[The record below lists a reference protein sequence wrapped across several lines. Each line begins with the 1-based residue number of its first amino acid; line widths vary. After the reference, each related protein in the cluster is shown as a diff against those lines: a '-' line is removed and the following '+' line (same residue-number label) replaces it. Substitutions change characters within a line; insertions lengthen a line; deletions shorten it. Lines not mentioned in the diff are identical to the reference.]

1 MVRCNCRLA
10 VVNTLG
16 PKTPRVNGRERE
28 RERWSLSARERTR
41 GSIERTREVREGGR
55 EGETERD
62 RERQRERETERYKTC
77 GQVIQIYKTSIAI
90 MIRFRNRIFK

>member
-55 EGETERD
+55 EGETEREREAE
-62 RERQRERETERYKTC
+62 RERDRAIQIC